1 MSRNAGLALAVGV
14 AALRI
19 AAPRGPAE
27 VVLEKQPVHDFIG
40 RGGRG
45 RAIISDQATSAQ
57 SRIGLRR
64 PFLDIDRQYL
74 LGAYGL
80 CRNDIVRLF
89 GMHFGPGRLA
99 SVCGERYV
107 YGG

>member
-1 MSRNAGLALAVGV
+1 MSRDAGLALAVGV

-19 AAPRGPAE
+19 AAPRGWAE

-40 RGGRG
+40 RAGGG

-74 LGAYGL
+74 LEAYGL
-80 CRNDIVRLF
+80 CRNDTRRLSV
-89 GMHFGPGRLA
+89 MHFGPGRLA